1 MYHST
6 TVLLDAGETL
16 KEQGSL
22 AKSPFSTSTLPGTVT
37 VTAPR
42 HPGGETGSRRSE
54 NAHIAQEIQKFIG
67 HYVTFTSLSGTV
79 EKKKQQKLR

>member
-6 TVLLDAGETL
+6 TVLLDAGEML

-22 AKSPFSTSTLPGTVT
+22 AKLPFSTSTLSGTVT

-42 HPGGETGSRRSE
+42 HPGGKQGHTG
-54 NAHIAQEIQKFIG
+54 
-67 HYVTFTSLSGTV
+67 
-79 EKKKQQKLR
+79 